1 MSEYFTAE
9 FSEPFEA
16 ELDVCYLRLSR
27 VSPETARLWQSGIL
41 AACFTLSEFPRR
53 CPLAPEA
60 QSFGQEV
67 RLLIYRHRRTMYRVL
82 YTVFDA
88 TEDVSGT
95 VRILRVRQGARQ
107 ETEAED
113 EF

>member
-1 MSEYFTAE
+1 MSDYFQVE

-16 ELDVCYLRLSR
+16 DLDVCYLRLS
-27 VSPETARLWQSGIL
+27 Q
-41 AACFTLSEFPRR
+41 FPRR

-67 RLLIYRHRRTMYRVL
+67 RLLIYHHRHTAYRIL
-82 YTVFDA
+82 YTIFDA

-107 ETEAED
+107 EETED
-113 EF
+113 GF